1 MLLGYQG
8 NKKPVFALSTVE
20 TIFTAFQAT
29 DIFREWGGGDIM
41 AEWLCP
47 LRCGDSLLIL
57 LLLLILVLLL
67 VLLLLLLL
75 LLLACLRISEQKG
88 TGKKK

>member
-1 MLLGYQG
+1 MI
-8 NKKPVFALSTVE
+8 S
-20 TIFTAFQAT
+20 
-29 DIFREWGGGDIM
+29 
-41 AEWLCP
+41 WLCP

-88 TGKKK
+88 TGKKNDDPPLSFSLVRI